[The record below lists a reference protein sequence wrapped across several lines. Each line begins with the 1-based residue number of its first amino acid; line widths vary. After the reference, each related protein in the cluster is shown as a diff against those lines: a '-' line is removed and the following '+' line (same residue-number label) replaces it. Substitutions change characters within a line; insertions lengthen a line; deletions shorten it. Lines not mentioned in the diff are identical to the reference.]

1 MRALTWLFHLPRTV
15 LTMLVRGYRLFFSP
29 WVGQNC
35 RFEPSC
41 SRYALEALE
50 KHGALGGTALTT
62 WRLLRCHPLCAGGH
76 DPVPDNAPWSRRHT
90 APSGNTATG
99 LFTGLLQHDAA
110 SGRRAKDEPTHSQTT
125 P

>member
-1 MRALTWLFHLPRTV
+1 MRALTAIARLPRAILMT
-15 LTMLVRGYRLFFSP
+15 LVRGYRLFFSP
-29 WVGQNC
+29 WVGQSC

-50 KHGALGGTALTT
+50 KHGALGGAALTT

-90 APSGNTATG
+90 APSGSTATG